1 MDKEPVESRWIH
13 CPICNGKTRTKVYA
27 DTAMFNFPLYCPKCK
42 KEIRID
48 VMQLKMAI
56 SKCARRKNAE
66 PAFPIYRNGRLCFYF
81 RHSTNADPV
90 PFLAQL

>member
-1 MDKEPVESRWIH
+1 MDIIQTESRWIH

-56 SKCARRKNAE
+56 SK
-66 PAFPIYRNGRLCFYF
+66 
-81 RHSTNADPV
+81 
-90 PFLAQL
+90 